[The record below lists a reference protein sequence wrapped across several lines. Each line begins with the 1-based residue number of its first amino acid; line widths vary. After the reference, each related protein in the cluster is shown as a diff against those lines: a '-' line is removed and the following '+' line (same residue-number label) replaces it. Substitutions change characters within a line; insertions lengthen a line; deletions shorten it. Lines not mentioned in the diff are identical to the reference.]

1 MTFYNKNKR
10 INLFLEHEMSSAEKS
25 FNNEI
30 TETRWTQDGVRAWF
44 VFAASFYL
52 YAIVWGTPGALPM
65 LLPYLIKLYNQ
76 TSDPRQMFYKNS
88 YSYNSVFFLKQ
99 ESSPTANGILYRSSK
114 VQALPLPLIVTRAAV
129 TPISPPPSAPH
140 GDVDIHSKVQLIW
153 SLNNAAIYFV
163 CVLVPLLYNRVG
175 CRLAMLLGVALFVV
189 GALLP
194 ALFPGES
201 LWIWWLAF
209 GVVNGAGS
217 AIMYVTSCLVLEQSF
232 KRHFGLASGLVTLG
246 SAVSFTLFP
255 LLWQR
260 LLDSG
265 PAFAR
270 AAPGSPE
277 AIAAGL
283 SLSLF
288 SVVLAATALIPML
301 PLFGSPF
308 FMAQRTAQLLF
319 RTRRLHCRAPSS
331 VSCVADSVNDDGTN
345 ALNGGEGESE
355 NSTSQLS
362 PLLSGSR
369 SRGSSSGAS
378 SSSLNSTCASDSPP
392 PGTTSTSTSVS
403 DALYFLCDIPVT
415 SGCKC
420 SRSSDT
426 TPSANIAPASDSRAK
441 ANVSAQLG
449 VYWGLVLHRNFFISL
464 LSGQLFQFVTCVPDS
479 FSVMQAS
486 DEKLFPNPTASP
498 GLTLTFYGVSQS
510 IGKLVVSPLS
520 DVFRSLFGRTM
531 LSTGGVV
538 VKGLA
543 TGFAPVALLLVPR
556 LETIFALNAVY
567 GFWDGLQY
575 GVYSAFTLSLL
586 GSVRYADG
594 IALSQFLCAIP
605 TLFGAPLAGFLYD
618 RFKDYCT
625 SRSRVPTDLLSL
637 LIHPPVQVSN

>member
-1 MTFYNKNKR
+1 
-10 INLFLEHEMSSAEKS
+10 MSSAKNS
-25 FNNEI
+25 FINEI
-30 TETRWTQDGVRAWF
+30 TEPRWTQDGVRAWF

-76 TSDPRQMFYKNS
+76 TSDPRQMFYKNA

-99 ESSPTANGILYRSSK
+99 ESSPAANGILYRSSK
-114 VQALPLPLIVTRAAV
+114 VQALPLPVIVTRASV
-129 TPISPPPSAPH
+129 TPISPPPPAPH
-140 GDVDIHSKVQLIW
+140 ADVDIHSKVQLIW

-175 CRLAMLLGVALFVV
+175 CRLAMLLGIALFVV

-246 SAVSFTLFP
+246 SAVSFTIFP

-260 LLDSG
+260 LIDSG

-270 AAPGSPE
+270 AAPGSHE

-308 FMAQRTAQLLF
+308 FMAQRTVQLRL
-319 RTRRLHCRAPSS
+319 RTRPLHCRAPSS
-331 VSCVADSVNDDGTN
+331 VSCAADSVNDDGTN
-345 ALNGGEGESE
+345 ALNGESE
-355 NSTSQLS
+355 NSI
-362 PLLSGSR
+362 LSGSR
-369 SRGSSSGAS
+369 SRDSSSAAS

-392 PGTTSTSTSVS
+392 PGTTSTSVS

-415 SGCKC
+415 SSCKC
-420 SRSSDT
+420 SSSSDT
-426 TPSANIAPASDSRAK
+426 TPSPNITTASDSRGK

-464 LSGQLFQFVTCVPDS
+464 VSGQLFQFVTCVPDS

-486 DEKLFPNPTASP
+486 DEEQFPNPTSSP

-543 TGFAPVALLLVPR
+543 TGCAPVALHLVHR

-575 GVYSAFTLSLL
+575 GIYSASTLSLL
-586 GSVRYADG
+586 GSARYADG

-605 TLFGAPLAGFLYD
+605 TLFGAPLAGFIYD
-618 RFKDYCT
+618 RLKDYCT

-637 LIHPPVQVSN
+637 RTFKCPIEPPNNL